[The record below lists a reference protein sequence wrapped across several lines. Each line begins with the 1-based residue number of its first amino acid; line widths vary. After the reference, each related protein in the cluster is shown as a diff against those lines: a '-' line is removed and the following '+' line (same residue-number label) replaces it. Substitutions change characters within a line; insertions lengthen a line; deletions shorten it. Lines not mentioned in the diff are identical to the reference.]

1 MLRSFSSGMPADILP
16 RQDFL
21 LYDQGKLQT
30 ISNFSV
36 ETAQTRLQRA
46 AAIAKTQEDAS
57 ATGDGSGTKP
67 PVLPERFVALVFD
80 DTHLSLQDATF
91 ARSQAGRFLD
101 STAPTDPGGIS
112 STS

>member
-36 ETAQTRLQRA
+36 ETAQARLQRA
-46 AAIAKTQEDAS
+46 AAVAKTQADAS
-57 ATGDGSGTKP
+57 PTGDGSGTKP
-67 PVLPERFVALVFD
+67 PVLPERFVPLVFD
-80 DTHLSLQDATF
+80 DTPLPLQDATF
-91 ARSQAGRFLD
+91 PRSHARRLHL
-101 STAPTDPGGIS
+101 STR
-112 STS
+112 